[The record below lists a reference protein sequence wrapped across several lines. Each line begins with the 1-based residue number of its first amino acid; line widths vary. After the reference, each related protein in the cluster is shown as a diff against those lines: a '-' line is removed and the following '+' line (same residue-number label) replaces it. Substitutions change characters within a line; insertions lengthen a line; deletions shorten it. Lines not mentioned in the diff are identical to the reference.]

1 MRFATLNTS
10 CALID
15 IAAGVGHVRDFATN
29 PDGYATLYPSYNTP
43 IHLDAAGRV
52 KEQRDVPVMIHRQE
66 RIAPAISVL
75 KP

>member
-1 MRFATLNTS
+1 MRFATPNAS

-15 IAAGVGHVRDFATN
+15 IAAGMGHVRDFATN
-29 PDGYATLYPSYNTP
+29 SDGYAALYPPCNTP
-43 IHLDAAGRV
+43 TNLDTVGRV
-52 KEQRDVPVMIHRQE
+52 KKQRDVPVMTHRQE